1 MKRSI
6 LFLLTVILCV
16 ISLLP
21 TSAYAKTYT
30 LADTDISLSIDETS
44 WYVFTRENIKDNKEL
59 AEFEITYEYMNE
71 LFLSNKVYMDAV
83 LCFEDGNYIEL
94 FVRKNPVDSGMVNLS
109 NYEYDDVSEIAK
121 AFAEQLGSE
130 KYSVYENNYKFA
142 RLDYFDSTLDFHI
155 CEFITVVNK
164 ESYTLTFQST
174 SEFTDW
180 DYKEIESIVNSIHFD
195 VDTSLKEKNPA
206 SLLSEIL
213 KKAAVGT
220 AIGAAIGGIV
230 AVIIVAIVK
239 NKKKHKKNADVAP
252 TGPTETNL

>member
-71 LFLSNKVYMDAV
+71 LFLQNKVYMDAV

-142 RLDYFDSTLDFHI
+142 RLDYFDSTLNFHL

-164 ESYTLTFQST
+164 ESYTFTFQAT
-174 SEFTDW
+174 SQFTDW

-195 VDTSLKEKNPA
+195 VDTSLKEKKTDSFWGNV
-206 SLLSEIL
+206 LTKTVIG
-213 KKAAVGT
+213 AAVGGIT
-220 AIGAAIGGIV
+220 GAIIAAV
-230 AVIIVAIVK
+230 NK
-239 NKKKHKKNADVAP
+239 NKKKRSENSDVPP